1 MAICFV
7 SAVRTTLVPV
17 TGGGCTVVT
26 GGGCTVVTGGGCN
39 DDTGGGALLSRVV
52 AALFW
57 PRCCHWWSPH
67 CFGALLSRVV
77 AALFWLRCC
86 HWWWPHCCHGWWL
99 RCSGGCAVVTGGG
112 RISDYVNK
120 SILQDKDTRRRHW
133 TLYPPWPSV
142 SCQRY
147 GPHWSLSR
155 VVAALLSRV
164 VAALLSR
171 VVAALLSR
179 VVAHC
184 CHGWS
189 PHCFGALLSR
199 VVAALFWLH
208 CCHWWWPHCCHG
220 WWLRCSGGCAVVTG
234 GGRISDYVNK
244 SILQDKDTRRRHWT
258 LYPPWPSVSCQ
269 RYIPHWSLSRVV
281 AAYQITSTSRS
292 FKIRTPGAGTGLCT
306 HHGHLF
312 RVSGTDHTGPCHG

>member
-7 SAVRTTLVPV
+7 SAVRTTLVP
-17 TGGGCTVVT
+17 VT

-86 HWWWPHCCHGWWL
+86 HWWWLHCCHGWWL

-155 VVAALLSRV
+155 VVAA
-164 VAALLSR
+164 
-171 VVAALLSR
+171 
-179 VVAHC
+179 
-184 CHGWS
+184 
-189 PHCFGALLSR
+189 
-199 VVAALFWLH
+199 
-208 CCHWWWPHCCHG
+208 
-220 WWLRCSGGCAVVTG
+220 
-234 GGRISDYVNK
+234 
-244 SILQDKDTRRRHWT
+244 
-258 LYPPWPSVSCQ
+258 
-269 RYIPHWSLSRVV
+269 
-281 AAYQITSTSRS
+281 YQITSTSRS

-312 RVSGTDHTGPCHG
+312 RVSGTDHTGPCHGWWLRCCHGWWLQ

>member
-7 SAVRTTLVPV
+7 SAVRTTL
-17 TGGGCTVVT
+17 
-26 GGGCTVVTGGGCN
+26 
-39 DDTGGGALLSRVV
+39 LSRVV
-52 AALFW
+52 AAYQITSTSRSFKIRTPGAGTGLCTHHGHLFRVSGTDHTG
-57 PRCCHWWSPH
+57 PCHGWW
-67 CFGALLSRVV
+67 L
-77 AALFWLRCC
+77 
-86 HWWWPHCCHGWWL
+86 HCCHGWWL
-99 RCSGGCAVVTGGG
+99 HCCHGWWLHCCHGWWRTVVTGG
-112 RISDYVNK
+112 
-120 SILQDKDTRRRHW
+120 RR
-133 TLYPPWPSV
+133 TVL
-142 SCQRY
+142 
-147 GPHWSLSR
+147 
-155 VVAALLSRV
+155 
-164 VAALLSR
+164 AALLSR

-189 PHCFGALLSR
+189 PHCFGCA
-199 VVAALFWLH
+199 VVTGGRRTVLA
-208 CCHWWWPHCCHG
+208 HCCHG

-312 RVSGTDHTGPCHG
+312 RVSGTDHTGPCHGWWLHCCHGWWLQ

>member
-17 TGGGCTVVT
+17 TGGGCA
-26 GGGCTVVTGGGCN
+26 VVTGGGCN
-39 DDTGGGALLSRVV
+39 DDTGGGCTVVVTGGGRTVLAALLSLVV
-52 AALFW
+52 AAYQITSTSRSFKIRTPGAGTGLCTHHGHLF
-57 PRCCHWWSPH
+57 
-67 CFGALLSRVV
+67 RV
-77 AALFWLRCC
+77 
-86 HWWWPHCCHGWWL
+86 
-99 RCSGGCAVVTGGG
+99 SGTYHTVVTGGG

-189 PHCFGALLSR
+189 PHCFGCAVVTGGGCTVVTGGGALLSR
-199 VVAALFWLH
+199 VVAALFWLR
-208 CCHWWWPHCCHG
+208 CCHWWSPHCFG
-220 WWLRCSGGCAVVTG
+220 AL
-234 GGRISDYVNK
+234 
-244 SILQDKDTRRRHWT
+244 
-258 LYPPWPSVSCQ
+258 
-269 RYIPHWSLSRVV
+269 LSRVV
-281 AAYQITSTSRS
+281 AA
-292 FKIRTPGAGTGLCT
+292 L
-306 HHGHLF
+306 
-312 RVSGTDHTGPCHG
+312 